1 MPQFTPVPFAGGSY
15 ADETMPFSS
24 QETINY
30 LPVRSERP
38 GARSEW
44 ILKRAPGLRPY
55 CGVGDGPIR
64 GMHDAEGRRF
74 VVSGTGFYEVS
85 NSGVAT
91 LRGTVP
97 GIRRVSIDHNQI
109 TGGNEVIV
117 VNGDAGFVW
126 NTVTQTFVT
135 ITDAAYPGATTVRY
149 MGQYLCQIEPF
160 RRFWF
165 HSDLAAATQYLS
177 TDRYEAE
184 SAPDLLQCLEVNQG
198 ELLVFGG
205 RTTEVW
211 RNIADG
217 NSAFSR
223 ATVIERGAASPHSTC
238 VLDQTV
244 LFLGDDGI
252 FYRLQGY
259 TPVRISTHPLEQ
271 VFAQYDLSRA
281 FCFTWEEVG
290 HKVVYLSFQNGPTFG
305 FDVATQEWHQRKTY
319 GLDRWRVND
328 TVRWGQRW
336 YAGDYT
342 NGNIYLID
350 RSYGFDGCEPI
361 ERIRT
366 FAVLHA
372 NGNRVGVDAVRI
384 EVDTGGVA
392 SAAPTNLVVTGDL
405 PDMTEASQSTFSYTV
420 EGQYP
425 GQTAYFEL
433 ISGALPTGLSILG
446 SGQVTGIA
454 TTLGEYSWTFRATD
468 ECGNTYTRS
477 DASEVT
483 ETTLVALNAEA
494 LPLASTVIEWSPDGN
509 YLASSGY
516 AAGQPNPAW
525 DDMCIVIHKRVG
537 DTFTQIDPG
546 HNLTDRAQGLK
557 WANDSE
563 SLLVAGD
570 VGNVFEV
577 NRVGDVF
584 TVGATYPDGGIFTQ
598 ERGVNYSGDEQY
610 VFVQYSDDSIKRWTV
625 GGILSGSGISLSG
638 TPLAFQPMGYHP
650 DMHRAAVATSDS
662 KVIILSA
669 DSGDLAEIATLT
681 TTANCFQARYSP
693 DGNWLAVANSDGCH
707 IWSIAGDVYTPVTGL
722 PAMDPCTSLSWSSDS
737 FHLLVGP
744 YYLKRSGST
753 FVQQAALPFSAN
765 TVGAA
770 SHAQN
775 GQYLAVSSNGIWI
788 YRVDL

>member
-85 NSGVAT
+85 NAGVAT

-198 ELLVFGG
+198 ELLAFGG

-259 TPVRISTHPLEQ
+259 TPIRISTHPLEQ

-350 RSYGFDGCEPI
+350 RSYGFDGCEPM

-384 EVDTGGVA
+384 EVDTGGAA
-392 SAAPTNLVVTGDL
+392 SDGSQPIVISGSLPGGYVGDTV
-405 PDMTEASQSTFSYTV
+405 DFTYTV
-420 EGQYP
+420 ATAYP
-425 GQTAYFEL
+425 GQAYELTAT
-433 ISGALPTGLSILG
+433 GLPTGLTMDTNG
-446 SGQVTGIA
+446 HVTGTLEEAGEFDVVIVGEADCGASDRQHEVTVEVTPFDFLALTKPAPGADRIYIGTTADTWQDTVSSAGGEFVRVWDGRVLVFRVAGLLISDDYLA
-454 TTLGEYSWTFRATD
+454 TAPTSVSVPWTGISGKRAPIRTSSGRIYVAGSADQKIHWSDDNGDTWDSSADLGFSVEFINGDDNELVAASDTHYRVSTTGPSGFGASTLAPGSLIVSLSYSDGMFLIGTGAGLRWSEDALSTMTAVTLPAPGGDGMECYNFFRTSTGAWLGFNRVNTPGTTD
-468 ECGNTYTRS
+468 ELIAR
-477 DASEVT
+477 
-483 ETTLVALNAEA
+483 
-494 LPLASTVIEWSPDGN
+494 SPDGKAPFVYVTN
-509 YLASSGY
+509 PLAYQESSIYDGF
-516 AAGQPNPAW
+516 AERNGV
-525 DDMCIVIHKRVG
+525 IVAPV
-537 DTFTQIDPG
+537 
-546 HNLTDRAQGLK
+546 
-557 WANDSE
+557 
-563 SLLVAGD
+563 LVASPIDMAFLKSETDGTTWT
-570 VGNVFEV
+570 
-577 NRVGDVF
+577 RVDQSFSGF
-584 TVGATYPDGGIFTQ
+584 TVDKA
-598 ERGVNYSGDEQY
+598 
-610 VFVQYSDDSIKRWTV
+610 
-625 GGILSGSGISLSG
+625 
-638 TPLAFQPMGYHP
+638 
-650 DMHRAAVATSDS
+650 
-662 KVIILSA
+662 
-669 DSGDLAEIATLT
+669 
-681 TTANCFQARYSP
+681 
-693 DGNWLAVANSDGCH
+693 
-707 IWSIAGDVYTPVTGL
+707 WSIAPIEFAT
-722 PAMDPCTSLSWSSDS
+722 
-737 FHLLVGP
+737 
-744 YYLKRSGST
+744 
-753 FVQQAALPFSAN
+753 
-765 TVGAA
+765 
-770 SHAQN
+770 
-775 GQYLAVSSNGIWI
+775 
-788 YRVDL
+788 